1 MLMDFSLLGF
11 INEFLNFE
19 NHLFLFK
26 FVIPLSFW
34 NGNFPITFHRVF
46 VFLLR
51 ILKRCMSRLKN
62 IILYWFLPYISVVFI
77 SQKERKIDKKFVAII
92 DAICFVVL
100 FFFAYNYANSFIHL
114 PLSYYEMYDWCNDY
128 LITLRIL
135 GLIGSFLYSICF
147 NYRLLK
153 KYIKGLS
160 IQKYE
165 KLFFWVFVILF
176 IIVSYLFLFI
186 HLTYLR

>member
-1 MLMDFSLLGF
+1 MDFSLLGF

-62 IILYWFLPYISVVFI
+62 ITLYWFLPYISVVFI

-153 KYIKGLS
+153 KYIKGLRL
-160 IQKYE
+160 QKYE
-165 KLFFWVFVILF
+165 KLFFWVFVVLF